1 MAALN
6 RGALNRPNK
15 GVRDVQGVTPAHANE
30 WSQAHEKV
38 LRSKSDRAQLQGAVL
53 KTGGEEA
60 WDHFVQIK
68 LWTHGLGWSII
79 LKDPRHNTVVDVG
92 PYWREEEAWKAT
104 RKTLKDNGLRHR
116 LATLG
121 VEVPAQ

>member
-1 MAALN
+1 MYKESLLPMPTSG
-6 RGALNRPNK
+6 RR
-15 GVRDVQGVTPAHANE
+15 RT
-30 WSQAHEKV
+30 KV

-53 KTGGEEA
+53 KTGEEDA

-68 LWTHGLGWSII
+68 LWTQGLGWSII

-104 RKTLKDNGLRHR
+104 REV
-116 LATLG
+116 LASKG
-121 VEVPAQ
+121 YDID